1 MSAASFLS
9 YGGVLKVVRA
19 DDDDL
24 GNANAGVG
32 IASTTVIS
40 GGGGLKIESFDDYQ
54 ENHTSDTTFYY
65 CLLYTSPSPR
75 DISGSR
81 MPSSA

>member
-1 MSAASFLS
+1 MADLSDKKSDLEDYEKLEASLRDNEDLIGLVELS
-9 YGGVLKVVRA
+9 DEDEIQTLEEVDNNL
-19 DDDDL
+19 
-24 GNANAGVG
+24 
-32 IASTTVIS
+32 
-40 GGGGLKIESFDDYQ
+40 
-54 ENHTSDTTFYY
+54 

>member
-1 MSAASFLS
+1 MKKYNYNERLIEKLNITSF
-9 YGGVLKVVRA
+9 
-19 DDDDL
+19 
-24 GNANAGVG
+24 
-32 IASTTVIS
+32 
-40 GGGGLKIESFDDYQ
+40 IEKYNFDNELY
-54 ENHTSDTTFYY
+54 NT